1 MSRSPLFKKL
11 ARSIRIAHFCEDN
24 KISTGEG
31 IERIAEMEEK
41 WQNLRN
47 TRREFLSGM
56 GKLALAGAVGSFAF
70 PTRTFPARP
79 ASPDVSVGIVGA
91 GLAGLA
97 CGYELKKN
105 GTMATVYDADDR
117 VGGRCFSL
125 GDTFPGPVEFPGQ
138 VAERG
143 GEFIDNLHKTML
155 GYVQEFNLEL
165 EDVEK
170 NPPGEV
176 LYFFNGEHF
185 PESVVVEEYRDLV
198 AAMHVDLRTLT
209 PPTAEKHNDA
219 DVALDFT
226 NLREYLET
234 RGAGEIISKAVDAAY
249 VAEYGLE
256 IEEQSCL
263 NFLLFVH
270 ADRRSKFRPFGV
282 FSDERY
288 HIIGG
293 NEQIV
298 RGLNNILD
306 VDGQIQ
312 LGLNLVKVRKKAMD
326 KIELTFKDGPRTFV
340 AIHDAVV
347 LAIPFST
354 LREVELDESLG
365 LPTNKLFAIDNL
377 RYGTNAKMMVG
388 FDSRPWIDL
397 GSRGTSYS
405 DLPNHQN
412 TWETNPTRAT
422 IMHAVLTD
430 YSGGNRGA
438 NLNPNKVQTE
448 AELFLQD
455 LDLVYPGAFSAA
467 TRDSKGKFLV
477 HLEHWPSNPFTKGS
491 YTCNHPGYFT
501 TIADREAIP
510 IGNVHFAGEHTS
522 SFYEYQGFMEGAA
535 LSGIRAAQEILQDIK
550 VGMFG

>member
-1 MSRSPLFKKL
+1 MSRSPLFEKL
-11 ARSIRIAHFCEDN
+11 ARSIRIAHFCDVK
-24 KISTGEG
+24 KISTSEG
-31 IERIAEMEEK
+31 IERISELEVKASK
-41 WQNLRN
+41 LRS
-47 TRREFLSGM
+47 TRREFLASM
-56 GKLALAGAVGSFAF
+56 GRLALVGAVGSVAQ
-70 PTRTFPARP
+70 PMRVHAARP
-79 ASPDVSVGIVGA
+79 SRPDVSVGIVGA
-91 GLAGLA
+91 GLAGLG
-97 CGYELKKN
+97 CGYELKQN
-105 GTMATVYDADDR
+105 GIIATIYDANTR

-125 GDTFPGPVEFPGQ
+125 GGSFPGPVEFSGQ

-155 GYVQEFNLEL
+155 GYAQEFNLEL

-176 LYFFNGEHF
+176 FYFFNGEHF

-198 AAMHVDLRTLT
+198 ASMHVDLRTLT
-209 PPTAEKHNDA
+209 PPTAEKFTQA
-219 DVALDFT
+219 DKDLDLT

-234 RGAGEIISKAVDAAY
+234 RGAGEIISKAADAAY

-293 NEQIV
+293 NEQIA
-298 RGLNNILD
+298 RGLSNKL
-306 VDGQIQ
+306 VGQFE
-312 LGLNLVKVRKKAMD
+312 LGLNLVKVRKNHMG

-340 AIHDAVV
+340 ATHDTVV

-354 LREVELDESLG
+354 LRDVELDKSLG
-365 LPTNKLFAIDNL
+365 ITDEKLFAIKNL
-377 RYGTNAKMMVG
+377 QYGTNAKMMIG
-388 FDSRPWIDL
+388 FNSRPWIGQ
-397 GSRGTSYS
+397 GSKGTSYS

-422 IMHAVLTD
+422 QTHAVLTD
-430 YSGGNRGA
+430 YSGGHRGA

-448 AELFLQD
+448 AKLFLQD
-455 LDLVYPGAFSAA
+455 LDTVYPRALDAA

-501 TIADREAIP
+501 SIADNEAKP
-510 IGNVHFAGEHTS
+510 EGNLHFAGEHTS
-522 SFYEYQGFMEGAA
+522 SFYESQGFMEGAA